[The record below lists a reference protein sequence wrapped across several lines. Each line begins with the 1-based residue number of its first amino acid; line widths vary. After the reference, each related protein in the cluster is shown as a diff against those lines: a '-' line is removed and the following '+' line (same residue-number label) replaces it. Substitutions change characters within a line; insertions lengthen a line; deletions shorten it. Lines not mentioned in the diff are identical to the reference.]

1 MIILYIYTYNH
12 IYIIIYVCNHLNIYI
27 YILHYIIY
35 NYIQLYI
42 IIYNYILYYIYI
54 FSPSQGRDAF
64 RRQGQRIKGLSFR
77 IQMMNYFEPL
87 LLSRVLGFHH
97 GTAKYGST
105 KDSLPTRCHLQ
116 LDFRHWR
123 GWFSDVVGHRLP
135 GSLDNSAA
143 NCPVHP
149 KSA

>member
-1 MIILYIYTYNH
+1 MCVI
-12 IYIIIYVCNHLNIYI
+12 IYI
-27 YILHYIIY
+27 YITLYYIQLYPIIY

-42 IIYNYILYYIYI
+42 ILYIYI

>member
-1 MIILYIYTYNH
+1 MCV
-12 IYIIIYVCNHLNIYI
+12 IIYVCNHLYI
-27 YILHYIIY
+27 YITLYYIQLYPIIY

-42 IIYNYILYYIYI
+42 ILYYIIYI

-64 RRQGQRIKGLSFR
+64 RSQGQRIKGLSFR